1 LSDIVLAFDLYDS
14 EFNNQ
19 MRPAGHS
26 RRPSPLNVCIEQSL
40 IRDICLLLTG
50 QN

>member
-19 MRPAGHS
+19 MRPAG
-26 RRPSPLNVCIEQSL
+26 PSPLNVCIEQSL